1 MYVKFIEDKKFV
13 LFSSL
18 SFINLERNFH
28 KMKNYENSLPI
39 RSFPLPFGNISRLD
53 FPRNLYLDR
62 PYLARFRGGYL
73 SLRALSGWWTGRER
87 RQKPSAPSWY
97 VKNDAQP
104 QSPDTSPPREC
115 PEGSVP
121 PRRLSGPRAE
131 RRVTGEVALFETI
144 NWVTVLVKKKNNPR
158 DIYIYFNTLEDLS
171 REYRSRK
178 FP

>member
-1 MYVKFIEDKKFV
+1 
-13 LFSSL
+13 
-18 SFINLERNFH
+18 
-28 KMKNYENSLPI
+28 MKNYSIRSQSSSLPFLEYI
-39 RSFPLPFGNISRLD
+39 QARFSTKLLPRSPVPGS
-53 FPRNLYLDR
+53 
-62 PYLARFRGGYL
+62 FRGGYL

-144 NWVTVLVKKKNNPR
+144 NWVTVFVKNNPR
-158 DIYIYFNTLEDLS
+158 NIFLI
-171 REYRSRK
+171 RSRIYHVSIAPEQGFWRK
-178 FP
+178 YVLNFESWNEITTRFSYYNL

>member
-1 MYVKFIEDKKFV
+1 M
-13 LFSSL
+13 
-18 SFINLERNFH
+18 
-28 KMKNYENSLPI
+28 
-39 RSFPLPFGNISRLD
+39 
-53 FPRNLYLDR
+53 
-62 PYLARFRGGYL
+62 
-73 SLRALSGWWTGRER
+73 
-87 RQKPSAPSWY
+87 
-97 VKNDAQP
+97 KNDAQP

>member
-121 PRRLSGPRAE
+121 RRLSGPRAE

-144 NWVTVLVKKKNNPR
+144 NWVTVLVKKNNPR
-158 DIYIYFNTLEDLS
+158 DIYIF
-171 REYRSRK
+171 
-178 FP
+178 